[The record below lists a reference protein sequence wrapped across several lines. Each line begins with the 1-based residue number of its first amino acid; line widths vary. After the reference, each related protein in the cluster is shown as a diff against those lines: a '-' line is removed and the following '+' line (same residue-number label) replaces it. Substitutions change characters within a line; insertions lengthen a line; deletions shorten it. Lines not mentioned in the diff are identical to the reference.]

1 MQTSIV
7 DERMWFDVDVIEF
20 VRYYSSILDTWDL
33 SLLSVPEGKS
43 VWME

>member
-43 VWME
+43 V